1 MTTLDPSRRRGFA
14 SVLALMFLA
23 VMCSLAVAFFAST
36 NTELKKS
43 ENLGHVA
50 AARMEAEGGM
60 AFLSYQLR
68 RHSPQD
74 IRTGQELL
82 DGLAVAM
89 GETMNGSQTLRS
101 ASVAYDGNT
110 IVIPSIAATQPGRS
124 FHGTITLVNHK
135 TVLLRVTGVSGNVSR
150 SLGMQFGLL
159 AGGYSASAFDYGIA
173 SRGPIRMVGSAQVLG
188 ATWDEEGDCLS
199 AVYGE
204 AAAFRLTG
212 GPLIQG
218 DVYASDPDTH
228 VKLCGTNM
236 SIGGEDSSG
245 TKTLPDPD
253 DDHPICDHVHIGV
266 GPVDFPEINSS
277 QFEPFAKN
285 PVDAHTVMPDNT
297 FTNIRILAGS
307 NKTFSGDVKLKGVVF
322 IEVPNDIHFTGNV
335 EITGVI
341 VTEDAGDDAD
351 KKNTNRIIFNGN
363 VVSKG
368 VEELDDTDQFCELR
382 KMPGS
387 FLLAPGFSV
396 LFAGNFSTINGCMAA
411 EEFMWTGNAGGIIKG
426 GIIAY
431 GNADLTLTG
440 NSCITID
447 REGTPA
453 APSGFRG
460 AGSRLELVQIPSTYI
475 EY

>member
-23 VMCSLAVAFFAST
+23 VMCSLSVAFFIST
-36 NTELKKS
+36 NAELQKS

-50 AARMEAEGGM
+50 AARMEAEGGL
-60 AFLSYQLR
+60 AFLAYQLR
-68 RHSPQD
+68 HNPPAKLD
-74 IRTGQELL
+74 TGQALL
-82 DGLAVAM
+82 STLAESL
-89 GETMNGSQTLRS
+89 GQSLSGSQTLRS
-101 ASVAYDGNT
+101 ASVTYDGNT
-110 IVIPSIAATQPGRS
+110 IAIPSIAATQPGRS

-150 SLGMQFGLL
+150 SVGLQFGLL
-159 AGGYSASAFDYGIA
+159 AGGYSASAFDYGVA
-173 SRGPIRMVGSAQVLG
+173 SKGPIRMEGSAKVLG

-204 AAAFRLTG
+204 AQAFRLTG

-228 VKLCGTNM
+228 VKLCGTKV
-236 SIGGEDSSG
+236 SIGGEDTSG
-245 TKTLPDPD
+245 TKNLPDPD
-253 DDHPICDHVHIGV
+253 DDDPICDHVHVGV

-277 QFEPFAKN
+277 QFEPFAKT

-297 FTNIRILAGS
+297 FTNVRILAGS
-307 NKTFSGDVKLKGVVF
+307 NKTFSGGVKLKGVIF
-322 IEVPNDIHFTGNV
+322 IEVPNDIHFAGNV
-335 EITGVI
+335 EISGVI
-341 VTEDAGDDAD
+341 VTEDAGEDAS
-351 KKNTNRIIFNGN
+351 KKNTNRIIFSGN

-368 VEELDDTDQFCELR
+368 VEELDDTEEFHELR

-387 FLLAPGFSV
+387 FLLAPGFRV

-411 EEFMWTGNAGGIIKG
+411 DEFMWTGNAGGTIKG
-426 GIIAY
+426 GIVAY
-431 GNADLTLTG
+431 GNAEFKLTG

-453 APSGFRG
+453 APAGFRG
-460 AGSRLELVQIPSTYI
+460 AGSQLMLVLLPTTYV